1 MIPVWKNETNL
12 NDVKRRWL
20 SLGQIRNKG
29 KESEDVQLEIVRMR
43 GLTYLKYRTLVV
55 VTIFPL
61 DKIAIPN

>member
-43 GLTYLKYRTLVV
+43 GLTYLKYRTQVV

>member
-20 SLGQIRNKG
+20 SLGQLRNKG

-43 GLTYLKYRTLVV
+43 G
-55 VTIFPL
+55 
-61 DKIAIPN
+61 